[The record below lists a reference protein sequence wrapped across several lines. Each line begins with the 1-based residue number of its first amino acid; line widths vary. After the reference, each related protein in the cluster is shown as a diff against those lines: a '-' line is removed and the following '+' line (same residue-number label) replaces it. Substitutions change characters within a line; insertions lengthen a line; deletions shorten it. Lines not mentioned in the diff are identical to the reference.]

1 MGQSYMLQ
9 GYMLL
14 ARSNEMIEGSL
25 DLLTHERSIVMFIV
39 DPGKVSVI
47 RVVMSLNAE
56 LLCT

>member
-1 MGQSYMLQ
+1 MLQ